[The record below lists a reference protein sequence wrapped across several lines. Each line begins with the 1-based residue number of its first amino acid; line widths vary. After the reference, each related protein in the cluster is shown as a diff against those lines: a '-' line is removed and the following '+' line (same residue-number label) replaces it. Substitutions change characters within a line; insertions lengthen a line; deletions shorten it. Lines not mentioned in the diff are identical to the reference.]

1 MRYFLVLILVLASGN
16 LFSQYYF
23 NDIVSTQLA
32 NDQFKLL
39 RANKVKKIRATS
51 YEPDNT
57 VTEGF
62 SLEEDISMDGKRSV
76 LTTVTPNGRPSV
88 TNRFYE
94 LNKLKRTQ
102 SGTRNIDSRTEYT
115 YNEKGQ
121 VSKII
126 FTTVDTLMKTTST
139 ELHEWYYTQNGQPD
153 FMLKIKNRTDT
164 MQIEMIRDELGLVV
178 EEHWKKKG
186 RTLETYYYYY
196 DNNKQL
202 TDVVRFNGKLKKLI
216 PDLQYE
222 YDSAGRV
229 KQLTQVSMG
238 ISSYFVWKYVYNEKG
253 LKQTETGFDKDKRP
267 VGRIEYSYEM

>member
-1 MRYFLVLILVLASGN
+1 MRYFLSVILVLASGN

-32 NDQFKLL
+32 NDQFRLL

-62 SLEEDISMDGKRSV
+62 SLEEEISMDGKRSV

-121 VSKII
+121 VSKIL

-139 ELHEWYYTQNGQPD
+139 ELHEWYYAQNGQPD
-153 FMLKIKNRTDT
+153 YMLKIKNRTDT
-164 MQIEMIRDELGLVV
+164 MQIEMIKDEQGLVV

-186 RTLETYYYYY
+186 RTVETYYYYY

-202 TDVVRFNGKLKKLI
+202 TDVVRFNGKLKKLV

-222 YDSAGRV
+222 YDEAGRV

-238 ISSYFVWKYVYNEKG
+238 ISSYFVWKYVYNAKG
-253 LKQTETGFDKDKRP
+253 LKQTETGFDKDRRQ
-267 VGRIEYSYEM
+267 VGRIEYTYEM